1 MKRIYS
7 LLIYIVFINTFP
19 ALATTYT
26 WTGNTSTAWNTTSNW
41 SPSGT
46 PTTGDFVHIYSA
58 TYNPQLTGNLTL
70 NGIYIHSGTLNLN
83 GDTLLL
89 NSGTSTFSGGT
100 ISNGLLQLRGTEI
113 TFNSTTFNAPIDAV
127 VDRINLNGC
136 TFNNYCYFETISN
149 VPGTGSGG
157 AVFNDS
163 VYLYHNYT
171 GSGIWVMNNNT
182 GHRFNGKVTIHNK
195 GTKEITFTGAGI
207 NVFNGDI
214 VLINTGA
221 GGIMLGNDTLTA
233 GHTISIGSGGFSAG
247 DFNATNFYQDGNTAI
262 SLTFTGTALPSI
274 TGATFGGNFSI
285 TSNVLLFKNCTFSG
299 TASFTATGS
308 GSSSWYGGN
317 TFYGNATFTNNATAG
332 NLRID
337 ADTANTYYADAT
349 FNGSRELRV
358 CYGGEVSSFYGNITT
373 ANNTTFNAGTGTL
386 CLAGSGTQALS
397 FHSNTLVKN
406 LMLNKSGG
414 SAALSTALVVSGTV
428 TFTKGTLTT
437 TSSNLLTINNG
448 GTVSGASDSSF
459 IDGPVKKIGNS
470 AFVFPTGK
478 GNSYRAVEISAPSNT
493 TDAYKAEFFYDS
505 ISVNTS
511 NIDTT
516 LGYVTRNRYWKLNRT
531 NGSSNVYVSL
541 YWGGSYAVHDTAK
554 TYISGWNGTKWLNLG
569 KVIYG
574 NNNSGKVTSSGTVT
588 SYSEFALA
596 ISSTNP
602 MLCASTPQIIFPKEY
617 FTFDVVSGSG
627 YDYNQSSD
635 PLTPSIASTSSSF
648 ALPSI
653 TSANIGTL
661 SGTTQNYLKNESSAA
676 SSLTCS
682 NPVDLTK
689 GVICVEML
697 VKLDANF
704 VNQRGLRFF
713 NFKDNSGDNAFY
725 GGIGY
730 PYLYL
735 NAKVIDNISDPN
747 NPIQIEKRLQI
758 PLDGVDRKSIDY
770 YNDQGWH
777 HFVFKINTHN
787 NENPP
792 STAPG
797 RLEIW
802 VDGELNDFYLDDAD
816 LNNSLSIL
824 QPEFRLLD
832 AGIDCFLGKM
842 DNIAIYDDDVCP
854 EQLYNNYKTCFPLL
868 TNLEPVAN
876 YCYDNTNCDL
886 SLITS
891 IPTTPLTGAMNPND
905 FPENY
910 TINTAPL
917 SDGDL
922 IDYIN
927 STCSCNSSDPNW
939 FVELDDFLQNSYDAQ
954 FTGVALPLDQL
965 KSYPLPRYF
974 PGHSFRQNVNFM
986 GVNYLGYSGYP
997 RSGGSYSI
1005 SANAPTYS
1013 TDIQKELS
1021 ENWNYSFVV
1030 CENSS
1035 TYPNT
1040 FTQAWINAA
1049 NSYPADSPVKFAI
1062 TTNRNHL
1069 PNSKV
1074 KKQDFVPD
1082 EDYYLMS
1089 YDWNPTPPT
1098 LSPNQFLDS
1107 DGNIVSSPKILKP
1120 LNDPTYLS
1128 NFLPDGFD
1136 QNVIFSSIFGSL
1148 TKNVSYVIEN
1158 NEYTPQFSYN
1168 SSGIPAVANTIN
1180 GDYTLSQ
1187 GCSTC
1192 ATPDD
1197 WKSYLGE
1204 FKKTLDND
1212 YRDQFFGGT
1221 NFPQLAD
1228 AVYLNYAVDGFD
1240 KYNKNYR
1247 FEYTNMRETQSQVM
1261 YGGSSQ
1267 YLSTPDFYPRR
1278 AANWLTTVSA
1288 DHGIDWVNKCRTN
1301 EIDNFSDYRYAPFV
1315 AAGWEQQEE
1324 FNIRPAQWLSL
1335 VKAAGIMGV
1344 DFYNTGYFNLNAFWF
1359 ANPSGYVWQAVIPSY
1374 AQAVFSHAEDYF
1386 TNGTLSKGN
1395 VLLEVT
1401 DASFGYGYRFAGS
1414 LPNDLIMIRKINNE
1428 DKILITGSLQPLSNI
1443 SGNVPDDRDI
1453 VINDLP
1459 FSSTT
1464 SAKINFRR
1472 QGSTYIFDN
1481 TNPGDPVFYQL
1492 DKWHEY
1498 KHPERWSKDFDF
1510 EAEVFDNKNVN
1521 VVIKTVDATSNSSI
1535 TNGDFT
1541 NYTSYITFAAT
1552 PDNTGVQYNFTPRAD
1567 GVNNDYDIWVR
1578 ARSRSGTRTG
1588 FTITTTSVGNSN
1600 FTQDNKVSCVS
1611 SGSWEWYKLDD
1622 CTGSA
1627 MTLSSLTDDQ
1637 QYVLT
1642 LLPMSDDL
1650 EIDRIL
1656 LDVDNNAG
1664 FTAASACGY
1673 DKDIPDNTSSTTVS
1687 ISNNNF
1693 VNIQGTYIVN
1703 SNLSLTG
1710 CIINVEA
1717 GGEIDVQS
1725 GGTFSCDNCHI
1736 SACGDMW
1743 NGINN
1748 TGGTVTLTS
1757 STVNDALAAVKSV
1770 SGNAVDVTGC
1780 VFDHNYTAIWLENG
1794 SYSASDIYGNTFEN
1808 TGGQINKAPH
1818 AGDDPLHHIYLNNVS
1833 AVTVGDASQAVN
1845 TFHNALNGIYAEASN
1860 LNVYNNIFNNIGGNN
1875 YQNRAIVPP
1884 VPPISIP
1891 NAAINARGVKA
1902 GYKTLNVGGAST
1914 GQSNTFNQCEIGV
1927 SGYMQLNA
1935 DIRNNAFAECY
1946 TGIALSSI
1954 GGSGNTVN
1962 IEDNT
1967 IDKYNKGISLS
1978 NVWMNNSTVIKDN
1991 DLNLGAGYDAA
2002 HYGAMGIEVSNFI
2015 TRQVKLTIENNH
2027 IENAQNGIQVSNVG
2041 YTISPVGYAPYAD
2054 VKDNTV
2060 LFAIPVGLTA
2070 NHVGLWLENMAY
2082 GTVENNT
2089 VHWTETPSGAG
2100 SELMQG
2106 LRLSN
2111 SVHCG
2116 ITGNAIENM
2125 ESGIMVFG
2133 NCSQTNL
2140 YCNKF
2145 ESCFNSTYFSNN
2157 NSSNQLTDQGLKVE
2171 TMGTYDP
2178 TLSEGWKN
2186 HWVSPVSDK
2195 AAGVLLAP
2203 NIFNWMYKPS
2213 VSFDYDPGN
2222 FTGYFTTLSADNE
2235 TGSCTPA
2242 FTTDEG
2248 LRDQAFGSLV
2258 YDSVIAHTDSSEIKY
2273 LMEEVFYKLMRSD
2286 TSWLHLHVPSDSVY
2300 IDRYNAGKSG
2310 NAGNFATVQD
2320 SIASQNYSS
2329 ASGILTGITSSLEQ
2343 DLDKKFVLDCYLKYI
2358 ADTLT
2363 LDSATFENLN
2373 KVAVQHPLY
2382 GGEGVYSARAM
2393 LNLDII
2399 DILPGEEES
2408 RMANTASPPENKF
2421 IDQQD
2426 GKLYPSPTKG
2436 RVIFEMSSAFGASAK
2451 LDIYNSYGS
2460 LAASYPLNP
2469 NARSAE
2475 FNLSG
2480 LKPGVYSCRLYDSI
2494 NLKMINKLVI
2504 IR

>member
-1 MKRIYS
+1 
-7 LLIYIVFINTFP
+7 
-19 ALATTYT
+19 
-26 WTGNTSTAWNTTSNW
+26 
-41 SPSGT
+41 
-46 PTTGDFVHIYSA
+46 
-58 TYNPQLTGNLTL
+58 
-70 NGIYIHSGTLNLN
+70 
-83 GDTLLL
+83 
-89 NSGTSTFSGGT
+89 
-100 ISNGLLQLRGTEI
+100 
-113 TFNSTTFNAPIDAV
+113 
-127 VDRINLNGC
+127 
-136 TFNNYCYFETISN
+136 
-149 VPGTGSGG
+149 
-157 AVFNDS
+157 
-163 VYLYHNYT
+163 
-171 GSGIWVMNNNT
+171 
-182 GHRFNGKVTIHNK
+182 
-195 GTKEITFTGAGI
+195 
-207 NVFNGDI
+207 
-214 VLINTGA
+214 
-221 GGIMLGNDTLTA
+221 
-233 GHTISIGSGGFSAG
+233 
-247 DFNATNFYQDGNTAI
+247 
-262 SLTFTGTALPSI
+262 
-274 TGATFGGNFSI
+274 
-285 TSNVLLFKNCTFSG
+285 
-299 TASFTATGS
+299 
-308 GSSSWYGGN
+308 
-317 TFYGNATFTNNATAG
+317 
-332 NLRID
+332 
-337 ADTANTYYADAT
+337 
-349 FNGSRELRV
+349 
-358 CYGGEVSSFYGNITT
+358 
-373 ANNTTFNAGTGTL
+373 
-386 CLAGSGTQALS
+386 
-397 FHSNTLVKN
+397 
-406 LMLNKSGG
+406 MLNKSGG
-414 SAALSTALVVSGTV
+414 SATLATTLAVSGTV

-448 GTVSGASDSSF
+448 GSVSGASDSSF

-470 AFVFPTGK
+470 AFVFPVGK
-478 GNSYRAVEISAPSNT
+478 GYSYRAVEISAPSNT
-493 TDAYKAEFFYDS
+493 TDAFKAEFFYDS

-602 MLCASTPQIIFPKEY
+602 ILCASTPQIIFPKEY

-648 ALPSI
+648 ALPGI

-735 NAKVIDNISDPN
+735 NAKVI
-747 NPIQIEKRLQI
+747 NPSNLIQIEKRLQI

-787 NENPP
+787 NENPI
-792 STAPG
+792 SSAPG

-832 AGIDCFLGKM
+832 AGLDCFLGKM

-876 YCYDNTNCDL
+876 YCYDYTNCDL

-965 KSYPLPRYF
+965 KSFPLPRYF
-974 PGHSFRQNVNFM
+974 PGHLFRQNVNFM
-986 GVNYLGYSGYP
+986 GVNYLGFSGYP
-997 RSGGSYSI
+997 RNGYPNSI
-1005 SANAPTYS
+1005 SNPPPDAPPVYS
-1013 TDIQKELS
+1013 TDIQKELAKS
-1021 ENWNYSFVV
+1021 WNYSFVV

-1040 FTQAWINAA
+1040 FTQEWINAA

-1069 PNSKV
+1069 PYSKV

-1089 YDWNPTPPT
+1089 YDWNPNPPT

-1158 NEYTPQFSYN
+1158 NEYTPQFRYN

-1180 GDYTLSQ
+1180 GDYTLYQ

-1344 DFYNTGYFNLNAFWF
+1344 DFYNTGYFNLNANWF

-1386 TNGTLSKGN
+1386 TNGTLSNGN
-1395 VLLEVT
+1395 VLLDVT
-1401 DASFGYGYRFAGS
+1401 DASLGYGYRFAGS

-1459 FSSTT
+1459 FSSTA

-1510 EAEVFDNKNVN
+1510 EAEVFDNKNAN
-1521 VVIKTVDATSNSSI
+1521 VVIKTVDATSNSAI

-1541 NYTSYITFAAT
+1541 NYTSYIIFAAT

-1567 GVNNDYDIWVR
+1567 GVNNNYDIWVR

-1588 FTITTTSVGNSN
+1588 FTIATTSVGNNN

-1611 SGSWEWYKLDD
+1611 SGSWEWFKLDD
-1622 CTGSA
+1622 CTGLA
-1627 MTLSSLTDDQ
+1627 MTLNSLTDDQ

-1687 ISNNNF
+1687 ISNNDL
-1693 VNIQGTYIVN
+1693 VNIQGKYIVN
-1703 SNLSLTG
+1703 TTLSLTG

-1736 SACGDMW
+1736 SACGNMW

-1748 TGGTVTLTS
+1748 TGGTVTLTN
-1757 STVNDALAAVKSV
+1757 STVNDAIAAVKSV

-1808 TGGQINKAPH
+1808 TGGQINKTPH
-1818 AGDDPLHHIYLNNVS
+1818 AGDDPLQHIYLNNVS
-1833 AVTVGDASQAVN
+1833 AVTVGDASQA
-1845 TFHNALNGIYAEASN
+1845 A
-1860 LNVYNNIFNNIGGNN
+1860 NIFNNARSGILSAYSNTNIYNNDFNNIGANN
-1875 YQNRAIVPP
+1875 VQNRPAIIIPPLVP
-1884 VPPISIP
+1884 I
-1891 NAAINARGVKA
+1891 AAPTPAI
-1902 GYKTLNVGGAST
+1902 KTMGAKTGNKSLNVGNHSIANSG
-1914 GQSNTFNQCEIGV
+1914 NRFNKCEIGILAYLQSDV
-1927 SGYMQLNA
+1927 NVQDNIF
-1935 DIRNNAFAECY
+1935 DECY
-1946 TGIALSSI
+1946 SGIILSSV
-1954 GGSGNTVN
+1954 GGIINNVN
-1962 IEDNT
+1962 IS
-1967 IDKYNKGISLS
+1967 YNEINKFNRGISLM
-1978 NVWMNNSTVIKDN
+1978 NVFLNNSTIISDN
-1991 DLNLGAGYDAA
+1991 LLNQNIGYDAA
-2002 HYGAMGIEVSNFI
+2002 HYGAMGIEVNNYI
-2015 TRQVKLTIENNH
+2015 PVQVKLSIENNH
-2027 IENAQNGIQVSNVG
+2027 IENVQNGIQVSNAG
-2041 YTISPVGYAPYAD
+2041 YTNLAISYTPSVD

-2060 LFAIPVGLTA
+2060 LFAIPAAGLTA

-2140 YCNKF
+2140 FCNKF

-2157 NSSNQLTDQGLKVE
+2157 NSSNQLTNQGIDVY
-2171 TMGTYDP
+2171 TSGSYDP

-2203 NIFNWMYKPS
+2203 NIFNWMYKS
-2213 VSFDYDPGN
+2213 SGSFDYDPGN
-2222 FTGYFTTLSADNE
+2222 YPTLFTTFPADNE

-2300 IDRYNAGKSG
+2300 IDRYNAGKTG

-2329 ASGILTGITSSLEQ
+2329 AAGILTGITSSLEQ

-2373 KVAVQHPLY
+2373 K
-2382 GGEGVYSARAM
+2382 
-2393 LNLDII
+2393 
-2399 DILPGEEES
+2399 
-2408 RMANTASPPENKF
+2408 
-2421 IDQQD
+2421 
-2426 GKLYPSPTKG
+2426 
-2436 RVIFEMSSAFGASAK
+2436 
-2451 LDIYNSYGS
+2451 
-2460 LAASYPLNP
+2460 
-2469 NARSAE
+2469 
-2475 FNLSG
+2475 
-2480 LKPGVYSCRLYDSI
+2480 
-2494 NLKMINKLVI
+2494 
-2504 IR
+2504 